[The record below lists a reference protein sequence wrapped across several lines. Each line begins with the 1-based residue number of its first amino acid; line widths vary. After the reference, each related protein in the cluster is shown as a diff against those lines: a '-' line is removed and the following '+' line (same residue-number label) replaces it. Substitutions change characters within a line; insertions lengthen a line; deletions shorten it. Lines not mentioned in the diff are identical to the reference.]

1 MVYEKMATWER
12 EREIRKLVFP
22 KNDNFVLNTS
32 SQGEFPMSES
42 ETLSWETFSFKFWFS
57 TVNGD
62 FIDSD
67 TVYFLFALATNLNF
81 IVDNLNLP
89 HEIKILNQP

>member
-1 MVYEKMATWER
+1 
-12 EREIRKLVFP
+12 
-22 KNDNFVLNTS
+22 
-32 SQGEFPMSES
+32 MSES
-42 ETLSWETFSFKFWFS
+42 ETLSWGPETFSFKFWFS

-81 IVDNLNLP
+81 DIAP
-89 HEIKILNQP
+89 PKFFQIKILNQPNDVYSQLEYLT